1 MEKLVTVL
9 NEEGLHARPA
19 AILVKEANAY
29 TSDVSVMVNG
39 SEVNAKSIMGLMAL
53 GLTKNTELTLKATGA
68 DEAEAVE
75 ALSKLFENKFN
86 LN

>member
-1 MEKLVTVL
+1 MEKTVTVL

-29 TSDVSVMVNG
+29 TSEVSVLVNG

-53 GLTKNTELTLKATGA
+53 GLTKNTELTLKAAGA
-68 DEAEAVE
+68 DEVEAVE